1 MKLQKL
7 QKIKKNKCKN
17 KTKGRSWACN
27 STRYNGFLTKD
38 SCSFFAQFIYLFIF
52 LGFICRG

>member
-52 LGFICRG
+52 LGFIC